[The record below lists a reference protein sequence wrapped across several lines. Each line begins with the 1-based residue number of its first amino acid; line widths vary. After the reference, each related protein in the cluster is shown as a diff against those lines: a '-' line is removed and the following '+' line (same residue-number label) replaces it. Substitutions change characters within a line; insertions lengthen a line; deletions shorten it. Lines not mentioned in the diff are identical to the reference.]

1 MDKAKLQ
8 AACHEP
14 ALQKLLYEGRFGLRM
29 EAHRVVT
36 NGRASQYPFPK
47 TLDRRGINPYLTSGV
62 TDNLMEFNAVIMKE
76 AKAAV
81 RQLEILQQIV
91 DRQLN

>member
-29 EAHRVVT
+29 EAHGWSPTVEP
-36 NGRASQYPFPK
+36 ASIRFPRPWIGGES
-47 TLDRRGINPYLTSGV
+47 TLI
-62 TDNLMEFNAVIMKE
+62 
-76 AKAAV
+76 
-81 RQLEILQQIV
+81 
-91 DRQLN
+91 